1 MATIRGM
8 AYLNDG
14 LKGKRVLVTGATGFI
29 GGRLAQRLAAEEG
42 AIVTGLGRN
51 LAKVPFLAEAGVTL
65 QPADLRDEAA
75 LHTAVTGQDLIFHAA
90 AWMGGGRI
98 KEDLAEAMALNVT
111 AVQTLIRL
119 AREAGVQRVITVSS
133 IAAYG
138 RPDKLEIDEKTP
150 LDTTQAD
157 VYGRTKALGDMQAR
171 EVGTALGQEVVVVR
185 PALVYGPR
193 SAAWT
198 VSLVKLIQSGAPVLF
213 GDGSGHAWPVYIDNL
228 INGMLLTAVQP
239 SAAGE
244 AFNFCDTAVPWQTFM
259 GYYGQMCG
267 KQPRHLPLW
276 AARLLAGTNSLFKL
290 GLPLNQ
296 ERLKFL
302 TRRSVY
308 PIYKAETLLGYQ
320 ARVSLDEGMARTA
333 VWLRENGLVKQRQ

>member
-1 MATIRGM
+1 MS
-8 AYLNDG
+8 YLNEA

-51 LAKVPFLAEAGVTL
+51 LAKASFLAEAGVTL
-65 QPADLRDEAA
+65 QPVDLRDEAG
-75 LHTAVTGQDLIFHAA
+75 LHTAVTGQDIIFHVA
-90 AWMGGGRI
+90 AWVGGGRM
-98 KEDLAEAMALNVT
+98 KDDPTEAMALNVT
-111 AVQTLIRL
+111 AVETLIRL
-119 AREAGVQRVITVSS
+119 AYETDVKRVVTVSS

-138 RPDKLEIDEKTP
+138 RPNKLEIDEATP

-157 VYGRTKALGDMQAR
+157 VYGRTKALGDNRAR
-171 EVGTALGQEVVVVR
+171 ELGAGLGQEVVVVR

-198 VSLVKLIQSGAPVLF
+198 VGLVKLIQNGTPVLF
-213 GDGSGHAWPVYIDNL
+213 GDGLGHAWPVYIDNL
-228 INGMLLTAVQP
+228 IDGMLLTAMQ
-239 SAAGE
+239 STATGK

-259 GYYGQMCG
+259 GYYGQICG
-267 KQPRHLPLW
+267 KKPRRLPFW
-276 AARLLAGTNSLFKL
+276 TARLLADANSLFKL

-302 TRRSVY
+302 TRRSIY
-308 PIYKAETLLGYQ
+308 PTQKAETVLGYR
-320 ARVSLDEGMARTA
+320 ARVPLAEGMERTA
-333 VWLRENGLVKQRQ
+333 VWLRESGLVK